1 MARNIKFTNGGNVWE
16 SGITKVDRDKVY
28 GYVKTEIYD
37 NNGGLCSTASLLDD
51 GATLI
56 LSGTTALKSVDKSGA
71 EVNKKNLMA
80 VHLDGTPAE
89 QLPSVFDAEIAL
101 QPATMDALFDLEV
114 KSIYQLS
121 FDDEAVKHELIATL
135 AEGKLFTF
143 KFNYRADYT
152 SDDALLVSAQNEV
165 FILTGKTIEF
175 PYLNNEIVQ
184 IIEDDQEEMEEEEEI
199 DFGLF

>member
-1 MARNIKFTNGGNVWE
+1 MARNIKFTNGGHTWE

-37 NNGGLCSTASLLDD
+37 SNGGLCSTASLLDD
-51 GATLI
+51 GSTLI
-56 LSGTTALKSVDKSGA
+56 LSGSTALKSVDKSGA
-71 EVNKKNLMA
+71 EVSKKGLKA

-101 QPATMDALFDLEV
+101 TPASLDTLFDLEV

-121 FDDEAVKHELIATL
+121 FDDETVKHELIATL
-135 AEGKLFTF
+135 ANGNLFSF

-152 SDDALLVSAQNEV
+152 SDDALLVAAQNEV
-165 FILTGKTIEF
+165 FILTGKIIEF
-175 PYLNNEIVQ
+175 PFLNNEIVQ
-184 IIEDDQEEMEEEEEI
+184 IIEDELEEMEEEEEI